1 MFPFNSER
9 EGNSFH
15 QMLLTQLD
23 IHKKKI
29 WKLTIASN
37 HMQKKKKI
45 YWKWIIDLIVKG
57 IPYPTS
63 GCVAFLPW
71 SQLVCP
77 DTVATTISLSTNYPP
92 KTRFSIQMDQ
102 GHGDRGKIR
111 ELSMFNDISIASLWA
126 SVRLHWGCKFSQ
138 LIMILIACNIPY

>member
-23 IHKKKI
+23 IHKKKYEN
-29 WKLTIASN
+29 WPLPQTIC
-37 HMQKKKKI
+37 KKKKI
-45 YWKWIIDLIVKG
+45 YCKWIIDIIVKG
-57 IPYPTS
+57 IPYPTT

-92 KTRFSIQMDQ
+92 KTRFYIQMDQ

-111 ELSMFNDISIASLWA
+111 ELSMFNDIPIVSLWA

-138 LIMILIACNIPY
+138 LIVILIACNIPY